1 MIVAPEQRTT
11 FDPFTLE
18 VLWTRSMSIAD
29 EMAATLVRT
38 SFSTI
43 IRVNYDFAAGIFD
56 STGEL
61 LAQASHCAPGQLG
74 SMPTVMHDFLA
85 VYPAETL
92 EPGDV
97 LITNDP
103 WIGSG
108 HSPDLYVAFPIYHRD
123 RLVGFACNSAHH
135 MDVGGSLEANT
146 RDVHEEGLLIPVSKL
161 YQAGRENEMLF
172 RLFRKNVRLPDKSMG
187 DLRAQL
193 AANYVASE
201 RVRQLLDEHELDS
214 LVPLTTAVTAQTEAA
229 MRKALSAIPNG
240 TYSCV
245 YPVEERGRDGE
256 RLEIRLALTINDG
269 EAIVDYTGTSDQVQR
284 PINCVL
290 NYSRS
295 YSIVGLK
302 MALCPDLPYNAGIQ
316 RPVSIVV
323 PEANLL
329 NARFPIAVHGR
340 TAIGQLLP
348 EIVFTALA
356 QVAPERVIA
365 GCGSVPMWVYSIR
378 GSRPNGEWFHEGSH
392 AMGGLGAQVG
402 RDGLSTVAF
411 PYNLADTP
419 SEVMEHETGL
429 LIVEEREFITDSGGP
444 GTYRGGL
451 GQRVTLR
458 IDDGLESSLM
468 FSSSRGRYER
478 GPVGLLG
485 GQDGS
490 IGALYVNDELLPFE
504 HRQVEIGSGD
514 RITLEVPGGGGVY
527 LPLERDP
534 VAVAD
539 DVRREMVSVAAAHD
553 IYGVVIDPVSGELDA
568 AATADLRGARA
579 RE

>member
-1 MIVAPEQRTT
+1 MVIAQQQQTA

-18 VLWTRSMSIAD
+18 VLWTRAMAIAD

-56 STGEL
+56 ASGEL

-85 VYPAETL
+85 VYPVSTL
-92 EPGDV
+92 APGDV

-108 HSPDLYVAFPIYHRD
+108 HSPDIYVAAPIFHHD
-123 RLVGFACNSAHH
+123 QLVGFACNSAHH
-135 MDVGGSLEANT
+135 MDVGGSLESNT

-161 YQAGRENEMLF
+161 YEAGRENDMLF
-172 RLFRKNVRLPDKSMG
+172 RLFRKNVRLPAKSMG

-193 AANYVASE
+193 AANFVASE
-201 RVRQLLDEHELDS
+201 RVRQLLDEHDLDG
-214 LVPLTTAVTAQTEAA
+214 LVPLTAAIAAQTEAA
-229 MRKALSAIPNG
+229 MRKAISAIPNG
-240 TYSCV
+240 TYTCV
-245 YPVEERGRDGE
+245 YPVEERGRQGE
-256 RLEIRLALTINDG
+256 RLEIRLALTIKDG

-316 RPVSIVV
+316 RPVTIVV

-340 TAIGQLLP
+340 TAIGQLIP

-356 QVAPERVIA
+356 QIEPERVIA
-365 GCGSVPMWVYSIR
+365 GCGSVPMWVYSFR

-392 AMGGLGAQVG
+392 AMGGLGAQSG
-402 RDGLSTVAF
+402 KDGLSAVAF

-419 SEVMEHETGL
+419 SEVMELETSL
-429 LIVEEREFITDSGGP
+429 IIVEERELLTDSGGP
-444 GTYRGGL
+444 GAYRGGL

-458 IDDGLESSLM
+458 IVDGLESSLS
-468 FSSSRGRYER
+468 FSASRGRYER

-490 IGALYVNDELLPFE
+490 FGALYLNGELLPFE
-504 HRQVEIGSGD
+504 QRQVEVCSGD
-514 RITLEVPGGGGVY
+514 RITMDVPGGGGMHS
-527 LPLERDP
+527 PLERDSL
-534 VAVAD
+534 AVIN
-539 DVRREMVSVAAAHD
+539 DVRRGYVSSESARDVYAVA
-553 IYGVVIDPVSGELDA
+553 IDPANGQFDGP
-568 AATADLRGARA
+568 ATAELRQARLTT
-579 RE
+579 